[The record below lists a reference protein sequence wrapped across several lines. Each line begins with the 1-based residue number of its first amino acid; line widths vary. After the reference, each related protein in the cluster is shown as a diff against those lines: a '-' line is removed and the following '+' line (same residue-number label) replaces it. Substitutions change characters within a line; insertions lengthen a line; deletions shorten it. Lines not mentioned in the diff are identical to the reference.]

1 MRDELKKYQKMALEI
16 CEDWKPEKH
25 WECKEIQTIWFTAAQ
40 LNKFIKSII
49 ESVTEKNEE

>member
-1 MRDELKKYQKMALEI
+1 MRDELKRYQEMALEM

-25 WECKEIQTIWFTAAQ
+25 WECKEIQTIWFTSPQ

-49 ESVTEKNEE
+49 EEAKTKTEE